1 MEKTIKTLVKINK
14 VVNIVALVSS
24 ISGAIMH
31 FITGNTSAA
40 IAWTCCSLWIWNVMK
55 TESVLEKTNALLEDL
70 KKNALLEDLKKM
82 K

>member
-24 ISGAIMH
+24 ISGAIIH

-40 IAWTCCSLWIWNVMK
+40 IAWTCCSFWIVNVMM
-55 TESVLEKTNALLEDL
+55 TERLLALEKQ
-70 KKNALLEDLKKM
+70 K
-82 K
+82 

>member
-1 MEKTIKTLVKINK
+1 MKTIYKTFQIL
-14 VVNIVALVSS
+14 ALVSAA
-24 ISGAIMH
+24 GAS
-31 FITGNTSAA
+31 FTSATTGNSTAA

>member
-31 FITGNTSAA
+31 FITGNTSAS
-40 IAWTCCSLWIWNVMK
+40 IAWACCSLWIVNTIM
-55 TESVLEKTNALLEDL
+55 TEHLLVLEKQ
-70 KKNALLEDLKKM
+70 K
-82 K
+82 

>member
-14 VVNIVALVSS
+14 VVKIVALVSS

-40 IAWTCCSLWIWNVMK
+40 IAWTCCSIWIVNVMMA
-55 TESVLEKTNALLEDL
+55 ERLLALEKQ
-70 KKNALLEDLKKM
+70 K
-82 K
+82 